1 MQNNAYNRCRL
12 QCWDVNWNNDD
23 AFVSYAIAGHLP
35 CEGVNW
41 NDVGSFGD
49 VMFTVAPTHGG
60 VNWND
65 VVVVPLTS
73 QDKSSHMGRFYLGFI
88 QRKKALSGYLLM
100 YNFQQEII
108 AENTHFD
115 KFVLLIA

>member
-1 MQNNAYNRCRL
+1 
-12 QCWDVNWNNDD
+12 
-23 AFVSYAIAGHLP
+23 
-35 CEGVNW
+35 
-41 NDVGSFGD
+41 
-49 VMFTVAPTHGG
+49 
-60 VNWND
+60 
-65 VVVVPLTS
+65 
-73 QDKSSHMGRFYLGFI
+73 MGRFYLGFI